1 MYFNRFFGISRHGPN
16 SHSFPSPF
24 MSAFHLFQC
33 PPTKEK
39 FWKSSFKAHKQSN
52 NKTHSS
58 PPSFPPVHLFV
69 LVSLVATVCHA
80 VYSFFQTTCIANC
93 IVMSWIFWFK
103 ASDFLYTIQYLTL
116 IKSPLLCPVVV
127 LSHGDSVAMFLQEW
141 SLYML
146 QQVIDEIDV
155 GACQLKALDVGLGGS
170 SCSVRASTGTASSD
184 ERWNQLSCAL
194 SEGWD
199 QLSHEGQGQTTQGHG
214 REGLALHDPQIS
226 TYMIHMAPIGNIGC
240 GYQHRPQL

>member
-1 MYFNRFFGISRHGPN
+1 MWPNCSKYIQENTNKHEWLFLTSWPFLSFLKTYFNRFFGISRHGPS

-52 NKTHSS
+52 NKTYSS

-93 IVMSWIFWFK
+93 IVMSCFSGPRPL
-103 ASDFLYTIQYLTL
+103 ASGIPSNTWPSSNLLSYVLLLYWVMVTL
-116 IKSPLLCPVVV
+116 WLCFCRNGP
-127 LSHGDSVAMFLQEW
+127 FT
-141 SLYML
+141 
-146 QQVIDEIDV
+146 
-155 GACQLKALDVGLGGS
+155 CS
-170 SCSVRASTGTASSD
+170 SRS
-184 ERWNQLSCAL
+184 
-194 SEGWD
+194 
-199 QLSHEGQGQTTQGHG
+199 
-214 REGLALHDPQIS
+214 
-226 TYMIHMAPIGNIGC
+226 
-240 GYQHRPQL
+240 